1 MNIVFLDLEFSRRK
15 KNSKKYPFEIIEVG
29 YVVTDMI
36 GNIKEEYSQFIR
48 VEDVK
53 RLDERVLNLTD
64 VKRYDFLYQ
73 GVYFNNFSSKLKNV
87 VNKGCYFITWG
98 NLDKKVLFDNFKM
111 RNIEFDKLFASL
123 FFDAQK
129 AYMSINNLNS
139 QPSLKSACKNTSL
152 DSLKSHKAIY
162 DCYKTLEICKNLG
175 IHNVLSNDF
184 KL

>member
-1 MNIVFLDLEFSRRK
+1 
-15 KNSKKYPFEIIEVG
+15 
-29 YVVTDMI
+29 MI

-73 GVYFNNFSSKLKNV
+73 GVHFNNFSSRLKNV

-111 RNIEFDKLFASL
+111 RNIEFDKLF
-123 FFDAQK
+123 
-129 AYMSINNLNS
+129 
-139 QPSLKSACKNTSL
+139 PL
-152 DSLKSHKAIY
+152 DSLRSHKAIY
-162 DCYKTLEICKNLG
+162 DCYKTLEICKDLG

-184 KL
+184 KV